1 MLETKHHRKIPK
13 MASSLAALVVL
24 SACAS
29 LLVSTPLA
37 EARVIVRRQA
47 EELVPNRTSSL
58 DVASAVDDRVATTP
72 PRPNDRFE
80 QFPAMAGEEQLSEAE
95 ASLSSSDS
103 ALFSF
108 SGDSASSLS
117 NDSTAGDSEPA
128 SSAAETIEQKDS
140 ADDSESLDTTTLQPA
155 PSNEDARERA
165 SDSEDVSAS
174 GSISAGSGSLES
186 GSGSASSLIESSA
199 SDSQLREDDAA
210 AGDDSTEAEAPTT
223 VEPVAINE
231 ITTSANSSSPAPPA
245 SASVSSE
252 TGSSSSTA
260 ELQTSGAA
268 SSAQMVDAEAQQLL
282 LQQRMDETT
291 VASVEEQTRQ
301 EGEEEGEA
309 EAVTT
314 QPGSPSREV
323 DEVASVDADDAGVA
337 TTTAVPGDDVD
348 MEVET
353 VKPVATT
360 AIDVQS
366 ISSANSSGSRTSE
379 IEQFE
384 LSRYTSPS
392 NYSEG
397 GITLAD
403 NDTSG
408 TGAGF
413 ADAPLGSGAEEE
425 QNTESP
431 ITTTSQPEGAASDEV
446 VLDRIRANETVERN
460 ISQSREQ
467 AEIETNSYEQLVSNN
482 EVIRNQ
488 STDGAA
494 APRGKKGKFLDQ
506 FNEETT
512 EDNDINVPN
521 GAAWALAGM
530 RMVDR
535 KQPGADEPSTAET
548 VADRTDDNL
557 VANNTLKQLMD
568 WAVIM
573 QQADF
578 ANSSFIRSTVGTDAV
593 ETVPTMDGKDRRTYA
608 NKVPNVEGAA
618 DVLSEENRLTAAV
631 TEPSEADGSR
641 NGDVVESNVVD
652 TTFAPSTERP
662 VNQRE
667 VEREQEMEDFKF
679 EDRSTTSTTTP
690 ANEMVGGGNI
700 VATTTRRSYEVSEM
714 VDESEGPKVRMTSEV
729 TTTGAPR
736 IETSTTG
743 SIMEDM
749 PVTTYSP
756 AAPILRR
763 AEQTT
768 TPSLLT
774 TIIARIPTTIPPRH
788 TFTTTQDYSSFTTTE
803 VPMRETTITPTT
815 PPTAASTTAG
825 SEEPIRELVD
835 QKPFDQDSTDSTEV
849 NLNVLNRTEERMATA
864 TVLSSVTTTTTTTT
878 DSTLSSATLTNNVE
892 LDDTSAGQGLVGR
905 TGFTTERS
913 EQTTAEDI
921 AIDGG
926 KVPIVVDEKH
936 VYDTVTTTT
945 TMAPIPST
953 TFAPSTT
960 PNAVPV
966 SSESVSVSSESFTT
980 RRTIDRSMT
989 TTELSEEESITEEDY
1004 IELAN
1009 PSNASDVPGS
1019 GVQAGTSA
1027 APKQTEGS
1035 TEQSQGEPA
1044 TEEDNS
1050 VVVAVVASI
1059 VSVIVVL
1066 LLIAAFMYYPP
1077 LQIVFRKRQNQ
1088 VSYGQRCRPVGL
1100 DAYSLD
1106 NVSVYN
1112 SVRRKGNTAR
1122 MSKRSYGNSAFEDPN
1137 FKTNPLTVAE
1147 LANIIQNKTAIYDE
1161 FKEIPNVTARADEVP
1176 DGCEDKNRYA
1186 NVVPLPET
1194 RVHLKRLNDDEKT
1207 EYINANFVKGPKDSA
1222 NYYIACQAPME
1233 NTINDFWRMIWE
1245 QNSKVIIMATD
1256 LSENGVEKCAEYL
1269 PPSVVLDNSRTFGDF
1284 QLTLK
1289 NRENK
1294 EKYTI
1299 STVHMRHVPSN
1310 NLREIMHFWYQ
1321 WPDTGVPI
1329 DESSIIG
1336 MLLEARSY
1344 LKLSPSELA
1353 EFATIVEENE
1363 KAPPEP
1369 TANGTENTHNNNNNS
1384 SSNNNGTTTKEPAS
1398 IVSNGGTMDKH
1409 KSLQRTQ
1416 GPMTVHCSPG
1426 TGRTG
1431 TLVACDVALRLLE
1444 IPPRTVDVPQIVYY
1458 VRRGRASAVR
1468 TREQYELVYRV
1479 ANVYAT
1485 KLTGPTIET

>member
-1 MLETKHHRKIPK
+1 MLETKLHRK
-13 MASSLAALVVL
+13 MAPSLVALVAL
-24 SACAS
+24 TACAC
-29 LLVSTPLA
+29 LLASTPLI

-47 EELVPNRTSSL
+47 EELTPNATSL
-58 DVASAVDDRVATTP
+58 VDDRVATTP

-80 QFPAMAGEEQLSEAE
+80 QFPAMVGEEQLSESE
-95 ASLSSSDS
+95 ASLQSDSLGPSSSSSGADS
-103 ALFSF
+103 A
-108 SGDSASSLS
+108 ASVS
-117 NDSTAGDSEPA
+117 NDSTGGDSELT
-128 SSAAETIEQKDS
+128 SSAAETMEQTKDS
-140 ADDSESLDTTTLQPA
+140 ARDEDDENQSPVTTTVPE

-165 SDSEDVSAS
+165 SNSEDASAS
-174 GSISAGSGSLES
+174 SSAISSASGSLES
-186 GSGSASSLIESSA
+186 LGSASLIEASA
-199 SDSQLREDDAA
+199 SDSQLSED
-210 AGDDSTEAEAPTT
+210 DDSTEATPTT

-231 ITTSANSSSPAPPA
+231 ITTSTNSST
-245 SASVSSE
+245 SASSSE
-252 TGSSSSTA
+252 TGSRSSSA

-268 SSAQMVDAEAQQLL
+268 ATSSAQM

-291 VASVEEQTRQ
+291 AASVEQQTRQ
-301 EGEEEGEA
+301 EEGEEEA
-309 EAVTT
+309 AVTT
-314 QPGSPSREV
+314 PQPGPSRV
-323 DEVASVDADDAGVA
+323 DEVASLRDGAMEDDDALA
-337 TTTAVPGDDVD
+337 TTTAVPGDELD

-353 VKPVATT
+353 VKPVA
-360 AIDVQS
+360 ADGQS
-366 ISSANSSGSRTSE
+366 ASSDGGSRASE
-379 IEQFE
+379 IEQQFD

-392 NYSEG
+392 NYSQG
-397 GITLAD
+397 GITLDD
-403 NDTSG
+403 NDTSAG
-408 TGAGF
+408 GF
-413 ADAPLGSGAEEE
+413 AAETAEEAAE
-425 QNTESP
+425 QSTDSP
-431 ITTTSQPEGAASDEV
+431 ITTTSQPSANGEEV

-467 AEIETNSYEQLVSNN
+467 AEIETNSYELAVSNN

-488 STDGAA
+488 TTDGTAV
-494 APRGKKGKFLDQ
+494 PRGKKGKFLDQ

-512 EDNDINVPN
+512 EDNDINLPN

-535 KQPGADEPSTAET
+535 KQPGAADESTAET
-548 VADRTDDNL
+548 VPVAERTTDDTTDNL

-578 ANSSFIRSTVGTDAV
+578 ADNSSFIRSTVGTDEV
-593 ETVPTMDGKDRRTYA
+593 ETVPTNDGKDRRTYA
-608 NKVPNVEGAA
+608 NKVPNVEGVA
-618 DVLSEENRLTAAV
+618 DILSEENRLTAAV
-631 TEPSEADGSR
+631 TEPSEAEGS
-641 NGDVVESNVVD
+641 GGSDVVESNVVD

-662 VNQRE
+662 GQ
-667 VEREQEMEDFKF
+667 EREQEMEDFKF
-679 EDRSTTSTTTP
+679 EDRSTSTTL
-690 ANEMVGGGNI
+690 ANEVAGGNI
-700 VATTTRRSYEVSEM
+700 VATTTRRTYEVSEM
-714 VDESEGPKVRMTSEV
+714 VDESEVPKLRMTSEA
-729 TTTGAPR
+729 TTTVSPR
-736 IETSTTG
+736 IETSTVG
-743 SIMEDM
+743 GIFMEDM

-756 AAPILRR
+756 VAPILRR
-763 AEQTT
+763 VEQTT
-768 TPSLLT
+768 TATLLT
-774 TIIARIPTTIPPRH
+774 TIIARIPTTMPPRRSV
-788 TFTTTQDYSSFTTTE
+788 TTTQDYSSFTTTE

-815 PPTAASTTAG
+815 PPTVASTTTG
-825 SEEPIRELVD
+825 SEEPIVEP
-835 QKPFDQDSTDSTEV
+835 KPFDQDSTDSTEV
-849 NLNVLNRTEERMATA
+849 NLNLLNRTEERMATA
-864 TVLSSVTTTTTTTT
+864 TVLSSVTTTTQ
-878 DSTLSSATLTNNVE
+878 STLSSATLTNNVE
-892 LDDTSAGQGLVGR
+892 LDDSSAGEGPLGR

-913 EQTTAEDI
+913 EPPQQPTTEDI
-921 AIDGG
+921 VLDGG
-926 KVPIVVDEKH
+926 KVPIVVDEKR

-945 TMAPIPST
+945 TAAPST
-953 TFAPSTT
+953 TLAPSTT
-960 PNAVPV
+960 PNAASPE
-966 SSESVSVSSESFTT
+966 SASVSAEAYTT

-1009 PSNASDVPGS
+1009 PSNASGVP
-1019 GVQAGTSA
+1019 AGADAGASTSA
-1027 APKQTEGS
+1027 APKQTVEGS

-1066 LLIAAFMYYPP
+1066 LLIAAF
-1077 LQIVFRKRQNQ
+1077 IVFRKRQNQ

-1176 DGCEDKNRYA
+1176 EGCEDKNRYA

-1194 RVHLKRLNDDEKT
+1194 RVHLKRLNEDEKT

-1363 KAPPEP
+1363 TAPSEP
-1369 TANGTENTHNNNNNS
+1369 ATANGTENTHNNNNNS